1 MASRVEDRTMGGS
14 KLSGIDIFST
24 CPASSEV
31 SHDLYLQQVINTA
44 RWSEAWGC
52 AGTLIDAG
60 NSLVDPWLVAYTI
73 IRYTRTLCPLVAV
86 QPLYMHPYA
95 VAKIVSTIGCL
106 YGRRVLLNLDPDS
119 FENDLA
125 PNDSTP
131 SDSRNDRLVEYTL
144 VIKKLL
150 GSPAPLTYHGR
161 FYTVDQV
168 RLIPAAPPELF
179 PGIFVSAP
187 PETGANAAAR
197 LGAIAVKSP
206 KMANEEAGP
215 SDKSVK
221 FAIRIGILARE
232 DASEAWKIAHTRFP
246 EDRRGRS
253 TQLPAM
259 KAAGTPA
266 HEEGVLTGSV
276 ERGPYWLGPFRHNKT
291 MCPYLVGSYEEVAGE
306 IAKYVGMGYRT
317 FILDLPPNA
326 EEFGH
331 VAVVFSQLDSFPRKS

>member
-1 MASRVEDRTMGGS
+1 MGTS
-14 KLSGIDIFST
+14 NLSGIDVIST
-24 CPASSEV
+24 CPASTEV
-31 SHDLYLQQVINTA
+31 THTLYLQQVINVA

-52 AGTLIDAG
+52 AGTLIDADY
-60 NSLVDPWLVAYTI
+60 SLVDPWLVAYTI
-73 IRYTRTLCPLVAV
+73 LRHTRTLCPLVAV

-106 YGRRVLLNLDPDS
+106 YGRRVSLNMDPAT

-125 PNDSTP
+125 PPNDSTRFGKP
-131 SDSRNDRLVEYTL
+131 YDRLVEYTL

-150 GSPAPLTYHGR
+150 GSPGPLTYHGK

-168 RLIPAAPPELF
+168 KLAPVAPPELF
-179 PGIFVSAP
+179 PAIFVPES

-197 LGAIAVKSP
+197 LGAIAVKCP
-206 KMANEEAGP
+206 KVANEETGP

-232 DASEAWKIAHTRFP
+232 DADEAWTIAQTRFP
-246 EDRRGRS
+246 EDRRGQLTRQLARKVSDS
-253 TQLPAM
+253 TQAQEFGVP
-259 KAAGTPA
+259 TP
-266 HEEGVLTGSV
+266 GV
-276 ERGPYWLGPFRHNKT
+276 RKGPYWFGPIRSHRT

-306 IAKYVGMGYRT
+306 IATYVRMGYRT
-317 FILDLPPNA
+317 LILDIPPNA

-331 VAVVFSQLDSFPRKS
+331 LAVVFDQLDSSPRKS